1 MEGSP
6 AIALRDLVV
15 VRGHVRAVDGVTL
28 DLAPG
33 RITGLLGPSGS
44 GKTTL
49 MRSVVGTQ
57 ILTSGEA
64 LTLGLPAGAPANRA
78 RIGYM
83 AQVPALYADLTV
95 RENLAYFAA
104 VLRLGRDAVDAAV
117 AAVDLHERVDAMVGT
132 LSGGEVNR
140 ASLAVA
146 LLGDPHLLVLD
157 EPTVGLDP
165 VLRRSLWDLFRALAD
180 RGRTL
185 LVSSHVMEEAAR
197 CDDLV
202 LMRDGR
208 VLFHGTQTELMAQA
222 GVDEVEAAFIH
233 LATRSHP

>member
-6 AIALRDLVV
+6 AITLQDLVV

-49 MRSVVGTQ
+49 MRSIVGSQ
-57 ILTSGEA
+57 IITSGTASA
-64 LTLGLPAGAPANRA
+64 LGRPAGSPENRG

-95 RENLAYFAA
+95 TENLQYFAA
-104 VLRLGRDAVDAAV
+104 VLRLPDAEVPAAITAVDMGYRASALV
-117 AAVDLHERVDAMVGT
+117 ST

-146 LLGDPHLLVLD
+146 LLGQPELLVLD

-165 VLRRSLWDLFRALAD
+165 VLRQSLWRLFRELAD
-180 RGRTL
+180 TGRTL
-185 LVSSHVMEEAAR
+185 LVSSHVMEEASR

-202 LMRDGR
+202 LMRDGG
-208 VLFHGTQTELMAQA
+208 VLFHGTQADLIVRS
-222 GVDEVEAAFIH
+222 GFDDVEAAFIA
-233 LATRSHP
+233 LASGDAS